1 MNEFSPERILLA
13 TDGSDDASLA
23 ARAAVD
29 LSNRGR
35 AELHVV
41 HAWRPMP
48 HYAYP
53 SLAPER
59 YHPPYEEGARKIL
72 AEQIRHIEEAG
83 GTLVEAHL
91 VLGRPAET
99 IVDLAEDLGAG
110 LIVVGSCGLGWVRR
124 HLLGSVSEGVV
135 HHARCPVLVVRGG
148 DGSWPPDR
156 VIVGDDG
163 SDDARRAGAIAAQI
177 AGLFAAEMV
186 LVRAYENPPEPVGGW
201 SGEDRRE
208 LDEALFREERILDGR
223 AEELEAVAGSRPVCR
238 LVETEPT
245 LAMLL
250 AAEEGQEESTLLAVG
265 SRGLGMAERTVL
277 GSVSTKVLRVAR
289 GPVLVCPREER
300 TEA

>member
-23 ARAAVD
+23 AKAAVD
-29 LSNRGR
+29 LSNRGQ

-72 AEQIRHIEEAG
+72 AGQARGIEEAG

-110 LIVVGSCGLGWVRR
+110 LIVVGSRGLGLVRR
-124 HLLGSVSEGVV
+124 LLLGSVSEGVV
-135 HHARCPVLVVRGG
+135 HHAHCPV
-148 DGSWPPDR
+148 
-156 VIVGDDG
+156 
-163 SDDARRAGAIAAQI
+163 
-177 AGLFAAEMV
+177 V
-186 LVRAYENPPEPVGGW
+186 LVHRH
-201 SGEDRRE
+201 R
-208 LDEALFREERILDGR
+208 
-223 AEELEAVAGSRPVCR
+223 
-238 LVETEPT
+238 
-245 LAMLL
+245 
-250 AAEEGQEESTLLAVG
+250 
-265 SRGLGMAERTVL
+265 
-277 GSVSTKVLRVAR
+277 
-289 GPVLVCPREER
+289 
-300 TEA
+300 

>member
-1 MNEFSPERILLA
+1 MTEFSPERILLA
-13 TDGSDDASLA
+13 TDGSEDASLA
-23 ARAAVD
+23 AKAAVG
-29 LSNRGR
+29 LSKKGQ

-41 HAWRPMP
+41 HAWLPMP

-72 AEQIRHIEEAG
+72 TEQVRGIEEAG

-110 LIVVGSCGLGWVRR
+110 LIVVGSRGLGLVRR
-124 HLLGSVSEGVV
+124 LLLGSVSEGVV
-135 HHARCPVLVVRGG
+135 HHAHCPVLVVRGG
-148 DGSWPPDR
+148 DGTWPPNR

-163 SDDARRAGAIAAQI
+163 SDDARKAGDLTAEI
-177 AGLFAAEMV
+177 AGLFGAEMV
-186 LVRAYENPPEPVGGW
+186 LVRAYEKPPEPVGGW

-208 LDEALFREERILDGR
+208 LDEALFREERTLEGR
-223 AEELEAVAGSRPVCR
+223 AEELEAAAGSRPESR

-250 AAEEGQEESTLLAVG
+250 VAEEGQEEGTLLAVG
-265 SRGLGMAERTVL
+265 SRGLGIAERTVL

-289 GPVLVCPREER
+289 GPVLVCPHGER